1 MENMQLIRLATSLM
15 DDSNSVELDKL
26 FKTHPELLEFDWG
39 GGENWLHQA
48 AEYDSSE
55 VIHFFISFFDIESQ
69 DEHGRTALCLALST
83 ETPIAAKALIS
94 FGANVNH
101 NGKYTPLS
109 SAVYSKDKE
118 SLKLLIEN
126 GANNESKEELI
137 RYGRRQGYKNI
148 EEDLNELNYVSSIT
162 ETFKDKLSAHYGEL
176 TDLQCKESPCVLYSK
191 QAKGK
196 FTVYSDNISKNA
208 ETPFEIMFEVT
219 KQGFDTAEEVLTQ
232 SYPWLF
238 DWLEV
243 INQVDIDPT
252 QRVIIITREVE
263 CTPYQGI
270 ALLLEDKISFN
281 NNSVN
286 IYRLFPLYQ
295 KEIDFEKQHGVARLL
310 KKFEVQGVS
319 QAILKTRKPLKLTRV

>member
-1 MENMQLIRLATSLM
+1 MKNMQLIRLATNLM
-15 DDSNSVELDKL
+15 DEGNSFELDKL

-48 AEYDSSE
+48 AECDSSE
-55 VIHFFISFFDIESQ
+55 VINFFINFYDIESQ
-69 DEHGRTALCLALST
+69 DDHGRTALCLALST

-101 NGKYTPLS
+101 DGKYTPLS

-126 GANNESKEELI
+126 GANNKSKEELI
-137 RYGRRQGYKNI
+137 RFGRGQGYKNI
-148 EEDLNELNYVSSIT
+148 EEDLNELNYVSAIA
-162 ETFKDKLSAHYGEL
+162 ETFKDKLSAHYGVL
-176 TDLQCKESPCVLYSK
+176 TDVQSKESPCVLYSK

-196 FTVYSDNISKNA
+196 FAVFSENINKNA
-208 ETPFEIMFEVT
+208 EIMFEVT
-219 KQGFDTAEEVLTQ
+219 KQGFDTAEEVLTK

-243 INQVDIDPT
+243 INQVEIDPT

-270 ALLLEDKISFN
+270 ALLLEEKISYN
-281 NNSVN
+281 NNPVN

-295 KEIDFEKQHGVARLL
+295 KEIDAEKQYGIAALL
-310 KKFEVQGVS
+310 KQFEVKGVS
-319 QAILKTRKPLKLTRV
+319 QAILKNRKPIL

>member
-1 MENMQLIRLATSLM
+1 MSQELVQTAMEFVIEDDVKSLQ
-15 DDSNSVELDKL
+15 SF
-26 FKTHPELLEFDWG
+26 FKKHPEIIKHSFFSNK
-39 GGENWLHQA
+39 NWLHKA
-48 AEYDSSE
+48 ADYDTPK
-55 VIHFFISFFDIESQ
+55 VIDFLVGIFDIESIDDFGQ
-69 DEHGRTALCLALST
+69 TPLST
-83 ETPIAAKALIS
+83 ALIS
-94 FGANVNH
+94 DEIIPAKKLIELGANVNH
-101 NGKYTPLS
+101 NGDDSPLS
-109 SAVYSKDKE
+109 CAVYSQSKE
-118 SLKLLIEN
+118 LLKLLIEN

-137 RYGRRQGYKNI
+137 RYGRGQGYKNI
-148 EEDLNELNYVSSIT
+148 EEDLNELNYVSAIT

-243 INQVDIDPT
+243 ISQVEIDLT

-263 CTPYQGI
+263 CTPYQGV
-270 ALLLEDKISFN
+270 ALLLEEKISFN
-281 NNSVN
+281 NNPVN

-319 QAILKTRKPLKLTRV
+319 QAILKTRKPLS

>member
-1 MENMQLIRLATSLM
+1 MLTALYPIDSTDEYGRTSL
-15 DDSNSVELDKL
+15 SLAAISACLPAAQRLIEL
-26 FKTHPELLEFDWG
+26 
-39 GGENWLHQA
+39 
-48 AEYDSSE
+48 
-55 VIHFFISFFDIESQ
+55 
-69 DEHGRTALCLALST
+69 
-83 ETPIAAKALIS
+83 
-94 FGANVNH
+94 GANVNH
-101 NGKYTPLS
+101 KTNRTPLS
-109 SAVYSKDKE
+109 CAVYGQSKDL
-118 SLKLLIEN
+118 LKLLIEN
-126 GANNESKEELI
+126 GANNETKEELI
-137 RYGRRQGYKNI
+137 RFGRGQGYKNI

-176 TDLQCKESPCVLYSK
+176 TDLQCKESPCVLYSE

-243 INQVDIDPT
+243 ISQVEIDLT

-263 CTPYQGI
+263 CTPYQGV
-270 ALLLEDKISFN
+270 ALLLEEKISFN
-281 NNSVN
+281 NNPVN

-319 QAILKTRKPLKLTRV
+319 QAILKTRKPLS

>member
-55 VIHFFISFFDIESQ
+55 VIHFFIIFFDIESQ

-83 ETPIAAKALIS
+83 ENPIAAKALIS

-137 RYGRRQGYKNI
+137 RYGRGVGYKNI
-148 EEDLNELNYVSSIT
+148 EEDLNELNYVSAIT
-162 ETFKDKLSAHYGEL
+162 ETFKDNLSAHYGAL
-176 TDLQCKESPCVLYSK
+176 TDVQSKESPCILYSK

-196 FTVYSDNISKNA
+196 FAVFSENINKDA
-208 ETPFEIMFEVT
+208 EIMFEVT

-243 INQVDIDPT
+243 INQVEIDPT

-263 CTPYQGI
+263 CMPYQGI
-270 ALLLEDKISFN
+270 ALLLEEKISYN
-281 NNSVN
+281 NNPVN

-295 KEIDFEKQHGVARLL
+295 KEIDAEKQYGIAALL
-310 KKFEVQGVS
+310 KQFEVKGVS
-319 QAILKTRKPLKLTRV
+319 QAILKNRKPLLT

>member
-1 MENMQLIRLATSLM
+1 MSIELVRTAVKFMVENDADSLRCFFT
-15 DDSNSVELDKL
+15 E
-26 FKTHPELLEFDWG
+26 HPEILQYDWV

-48 AEYDSSE
+48 AEYD
-55 VIHFFISFFDIESQ
+55 VPDVTRMLIDIINIDSV
-69 DEHGRTALCLALST
+69 DAFNRTPLCF
-83 ETPIAAKALIS
+83 ALIS
-94 FGANVNH
+94 DEIAPAKQLIKLGANVNH
-101 NGKYTPLS
+101 GGEHSPLS
-109 SAVYSKDKE
+109 CAVYSQSKE
-118 SLKLLIEN
+118 LLKLLIEN

-137 RYGRRQGYKNI
+137 RFGRGQGYKNI

-243 INQVDIDPT
+243 ISQVEIDLT

-263 CTPYQGI
+263 CTPYQGV
-270 ALLLEDKISFN
+270 ALLLEEKISFN
-281 NNSVN
+281 NNPVN

-319 QAILKTRKPLKLTRV
+319 QAILKTRKPLS